1 MSKYIWP
8 QVVLI
13 GRTNVGKSTLFN
25 RIAKD
30 AKSIVFDRA
39 GVTRDLVKDIVS
51 WQGKSFELIDSG
63 GIGFE
68 KKDDF
73 MSQEIR
79 RRAEQALETAHTI
92 LFMCDGSIGVLPEDR
107 YLAKMVHK
115 KSNNVVLLINKTDTR
130 SSNERMHEFAQLGFA
145 HSIPI
150 SSIHGTGIAD
160 VLETIVSLLPS
171 SATMQE
177 ESPTCK
183 VVLLGKPNV
192 GKSSLLNILV
202 EEDRSIISDIP
213 GTTREPI
220 HERITFYQ
228 QDIILTDTA
237 GVRKKNAIEDPL
249 EELMAKSTLQAVK
262 QADIVLLMI
271 DANEAQLSDQEL
283 KLIFFAFESELK
295 AVILLLNK
303 QDLLLKNDYGKQLLT
318 EDIEK
323 YDFLIKKIEK
333 ISLSCITKQNCGKIL
348 PLVDTVHKRL
358 LQQFSVEELTMLF
371 KNALEKTPLFWNKNR
386 LVVHRAQQIKSSP
399 HIIALYV
406 NNSGWFGNSQKAFF
420 ENVLRKA
427 YKLDSV
433 PIKFV
438 IRKR

>member
-8 QVVLI
+8 QVVLV

-25 RIAKD
+25 RLAKD
-30 AKSIVFDRA
+30 AKSIVYDRE
-39 GVTRDLVKDIVS
+39 GVTRDLIKDIVS

-73 MSQEIR
+73 MNQEIR
-79 RRAEQALETAHTI
+79 NRAEQAIAKAHII
-92 LFMCDGSIGVLPEDR
+92 LFMCDGSIGVLAEDR
-107 YLAKMVHK
+107 YLAKMIHK
-115 KSNNVVLLINKTDTR
+115 KHNNVVLLINKADTQTFTE
-130 SSNERMHEFAQLGFA
+130 SQHEFAQLGFQ
-145 HSIPI
+145 HIIPV
-150 SSIHGTGIAD
+150 SSVHGTGIAD
-160 VLETIVSLLPS
+160 ILEIIVTLLPS
-171 SATMQE
+171 ESIVE
-177 ESPTCK
+177 EEKATCK

-202 EEDRSIISDIP
+202 EQDRSIVSDVP

-220 HERITFYQ
+220 HERITFYH

-237 GVRKKNAIEDPL
+237 GVRKKHAIEDPL

-262 QADIVLLMI
+262 QADIVLLMV

-283 KLIFFAFESELK
+283 KLIFFAFETELK
-295 AVILLLNK
+295 AVIILFNK
-303 QDLLLKNDYGKQLLT
+303 QDLLVKNEYGKQMLNDDMIKYEFLLN
-318 EDIEK
+318 K
-323 YDFLIKKIEK
+323 VEK
-333 ISLSCITKQNCGKIL
+333 ISLSCLTKQNCGKIL
-348 PLVDTVHKRL
+348 PAVDAVHKRL
-358 LQQFSVEELTMLF
+358 LQQFSIEELTMLF
-371 KNALEKTPLFWNKNR
+371 KSALERTPLFWNKNK
-386 LVVHRAQQIKSSP
+386 LIVYRAQQIKSLP

-406 NNSGWFGNSQKAFF
+406 NSPDWFGDSQKSFF
-420 ENVLRKA
+420 ENILRKE
-427 YKLDSV
+427 YKLTSV